1 MSCGLRD
8 NLDDG
13 KFVTTTETR
22 SSELFK
28 NFSHVYCGIHNTKF
42 SQCSTPLTVNL
53 TVDKRFWNQFNK
65 PYTQSLEEEGRGV
78 EDERSERQR
87 TDKDSRNPTTR
98 TSPTDASVDLQRVI
112 WILTATPQ
120 TVIHNQESLI
130 DPTRI
135 RMFLDQI
142 GIDMD
147 QLGSKELKQF
157 LIR

>member
-1 MSCGLRD
+1 MIA
-8 NLDDG
+8 
-13 KFVTTTETR
+13 VTPTR
-22 SSELFK
+22 VLK
-28 NFSHVYCGIHNTKF
+28 
-42 SQCSTPLTVNL
+42 
-53 TVDKRFWNQFNK
+53 KR
-65 PYTQSLEEEGRGV
+65 GRGV
-78 EDERSERQR
+78 EDERLKKVLQS
-87 TDKDSRNPTTR
+87 DDGFAVSPTTR

-135 RMFLDQI
+135 RMFLVWI